1 MSLKK
6 IDKMHLSSGKKLIMG
21 KHTSYA
27 FKSDPKHL
35 VFSMSRYKFVSKM
48 LEGYNSVLE
57 VGAGDGFQSEIV
69 RQNVKNLTLSDIA
82 EYNKK
87 DYLNSF
93 PNRSDYLIH
102 DFTKKKLSKKFEA
115 IYLNDVLEHIH
126 KNKEI
131 KFIKNIKYSLK
142 KNGTI
147 IVGMPTLE
155 SQKYAS
161 HISKIGHVNCKSK
174 YELRN
179 FLYKFFT
186 NVYMF
191 SMNDEVIH
199 TGFDKMSNYIFAV
212 CN

>member
-102 DFTKKKLSKKFEA
+102 DFTKKKLSKKCLSPSMYS
-115 IYLNDVLEHIH
+115 IEH
-126 KNKEI
+126 E
-131 KFIKNIKYSLK
+131 K
-142 KNGTI
+142 K
-147 IVGMPTLE
+147 
-155 SQKYAS
+155 
-161 HISKIGHVNCKSK
+161 
-174 YELRN
+174 
-179 FLYKFFT
+179 
-186 NVYMF
+186 
-191 SMNDEVIH
+191 
-199 TGFDKMSNYIFAV
+199 
-212 CN
+212 